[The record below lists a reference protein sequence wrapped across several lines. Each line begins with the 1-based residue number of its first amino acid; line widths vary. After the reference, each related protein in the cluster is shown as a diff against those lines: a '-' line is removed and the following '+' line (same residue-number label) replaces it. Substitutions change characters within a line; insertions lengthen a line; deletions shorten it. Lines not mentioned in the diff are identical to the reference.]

1 MDIQQSLDGWSWEEE
16 TIGYI
21 LSGCLRSVLVGQ
33 RTEDREMRG
42 EVKTGEGRG
51 GVVEI
56 MLCHEIQILMKAVI
70 SKNMLEM

>member
-1 MDIQQSLDGWSWEEE
+1 MVE
-16 TIGYI
+16 
-21 LSGCLRSVLVGQ
+21 Q